1 MSDTSEAVTI
11 DVEDALRKVERSN
24 REKYFLSLG
33 CLKKGKIYNP
43 QLKVPGDATPDYVCL
58 PVTCYTVEKSIKT
71 RVSETSRN
79 EGVLCKGG
87 GSFYIIGQVRDGSAE
102 YLFYVD
108 ERKKKTCMIRCW
120 CDVLQSLEVQMNGT
134 VLNYFKVI
142 ATGTRA
148 IEDKKMVMEMVMI
161 YLSPSKDS
169 RIWVPKNGLS
179 FENGEAADDIGTQ
192 TSG

>member
-11 DVEDALRKVERSN
+11 DVRKVERSN
-24 REKYFLSLG
+24 REIYFLSLG
-33 CLKKGKIYNP
+33 CLKKGKINNP
-43 QLKVPGDATPDYVCL
+43 QLKVPGDDTPDYVCL
-58 PVTCYTVEKSIKT
+58 PVTCYTTKSPIKT
-71 RVSETSRN
+71 KVSETSRN
-79 EGVLCKGG
+79 EGVLCKRG
-87 GSFYIIGQVRDGSAE
+87 GSFYVIGQVRDGDAE

-120 CDVLQSLEVQMNGT
+120 CDVLQSLEAQMNGT

-148 IEDKKMVMEMVMI
+148 IEDMKTVMEMVMI